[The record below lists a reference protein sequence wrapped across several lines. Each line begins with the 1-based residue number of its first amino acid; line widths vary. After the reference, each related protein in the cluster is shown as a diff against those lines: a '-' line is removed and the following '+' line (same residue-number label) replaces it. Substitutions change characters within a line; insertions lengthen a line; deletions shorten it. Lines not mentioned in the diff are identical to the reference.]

1 MIQSIDTIGSTG
13 RVANIEPAALPAK
26 YAENAVNTVKSET
39 GDQVAI
45 SPQGREFQ
53 NVRDKVKDNKAIRET
68 LVREMKKHLGEHPFP
83 AGAVADIIAEKMIN
97 GWGTLGQR
105 R

>member
-1 MIQSIDTIGSTG
+1 MIQSIDVIGSAGMT
-13 RVANIEPAALPAK
+13 ASIEPSVIAAK
-26 YAENAVNTVKSET
+26 YTENAVNAARPEN

-53 NVRDKVKDNKAIRET
+53 TVRDKVKDNKAIRET
-68 LVREMKKHLGEHPFP
+68 LVREMKKHLEKHPFP
-83 AGAVADIIAEKMIN
+83 AGAVADIIAENMIN
-97 GWGTLGQR
+97 GWGALGQR